1 MKKLIN
7 EKGTLAAMISAV
19 IIITAGVLIYIAKTS
34 SNAENTET
42 PSAKTEDTIVGRVGE
57 VAITKDELYDYM
69 VQQNGE
75 AALNSLIADK
85 ILELEAKNQN
95 ITVTQE
101 EIKKEVDDMIEENGG
116 EEYFNQVLEYY
127 GYTID
132 EMKSNVEKNLMIKKL
147 LEPTIE
153 ITENEMKKYFEEN
166 KESFNV
172 EEQVNASHIIVETEE
187 TAKEVKEKLNAGGDF
202 AELAKEYSTDASAST
217 GGNLGFFPRGQ
228 MVKEFEDAAFAL
240 EVGQISDIVKT
251 EFGYHII
258 KVIEKKEAKEANYEE
273 SKQEIRKALLED
285 KLPTE
290 YNTWLEKKRTEYV
303 IENSLQQK

>member
-7 EKGTLAAMISAV
+7 GKGTLAAMISAV
-19 IIITAGVLIYIAKTS
+19 IIITAGVLIYMAKTS
-34 SNAENTET
+34 SNPENTET

-85 ILELEAKNQN
+85 IIELEAKSQN

-101 EIKKEVDDMIEENGG
+101 EIKKEVDEMIEENGG
-116 EEYFNQVLEYY
+116 EEYFNQTLEYY
-127 GYTID
+127 GYTMD
-132 EMKSNVEKNLMIKKL
+132 EIKSNVQKNLMIKKL

-153 ITENEMKKYFEEN
+153 ITEDEMKKYFEEN

-172 EEQVNASHIIVETEE
+172 EEQVNASHIIVATEE

-228 MVKEFEDAAFAL
+228 MVQEFEDAAFAL

-285 KLPTE
+285 KLATV